1 MTKAKRR
8 LEIGTEPWLEV
19 TGGRLTAVQALGLAT
34 EGFGQTLRDMFSTR
48 KRLSI
53 EESQRQSARVA
64 MARTELAKVLEI
76 HRSRVLERQGAAVL
90 NHTVRTYLIGAA
102 IVSDQDFSRIDH
114 TVAVVAALSHDDGL
128 IHPSKPGDC
137 FTGDSA
143 TEAQIML
150 EQLGARSASVRK
162 ARAAVISH
170 FQPNLPPNLG
180 VEAHLVALGASADV
194 MGIGL
199 KKIDPALLREIWEEW
214 PDLGFIQEV
223 RVLLKGERIRAPRT
237 RPGVLAL
244 SGMPYLLRSSK

>member
-1 MTKAKRR
+1 MTKAKQR

-19 TGGRLTAVQALGLAT
+19 TGGRLTAVQALSLAT
-34 EGFGQTLRDMFSTR
+34 AGFGQTLRDMFSIR
-48 KRLSI
+48 KPLSI
-53 EESQRQSARVA
+53 EESKRQSERVSIARK
-64 MARTELAKVLEI
+64 EFAKALETQ
-76 HRSRVLERQGAAVL
+76 RERVLERQGAAVL
-90 NHTVRTYLIGAA
+90 NHTVRTYLLGAA
-102 IVSDQDFSRIDH
+102 LVSDENFSRVDH
-114 TVAVVAALSHDDGL
+114 AVAAIAALSHDDGL

-150 EQLGARSASVRK
+150 EQLGASITSVK
-162 ARAAVISH
+162 LAREAVISH
-170 FQPNLPPNLG
+170 FQPKLPASMG
-180 VEAHLVALGASADV
+180 VEANMVALGASADV

-199 KKIDPALLREIWEEW
+199 KRIDRELLRDIWVEW

-223 RVLLKGERIRAPRT
+223 RVLLKGERTRAPRT